1 MRPCS
6 RPRSGSTS
14 GHGSSSPSS
23 SCTYLP
29 IPHSSAPASALTIPP
44 FASHLIPCSVAS
56 TRRNLGLVILFFF
69 LTITF
74 ALLGA
79 GEFSAAHGVALAK
92 AGGAFG
98 IVTALVAFYVG
109 TAEMLA
115 DPAQSWFRLPLGQIP
130 KGRVD

>member
-1 MRPCS
+1 MVHHHLPAPVRIS
-6 RPRSGSTS
+6 LHIARVWTS
-14 GHGSSSPSS
+14 ADDPSI
-23 SCTYLP
+23 YP
-29 IPHSSAPASALTIPP
+29 IRFTAH
-44 FASHLIPCSVAS
+44 SVAS